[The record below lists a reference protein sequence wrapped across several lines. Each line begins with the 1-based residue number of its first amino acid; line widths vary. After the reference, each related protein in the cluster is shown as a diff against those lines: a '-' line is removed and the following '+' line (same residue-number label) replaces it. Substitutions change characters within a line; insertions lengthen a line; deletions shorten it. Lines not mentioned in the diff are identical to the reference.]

1 MGAEEG
7 EQYLPT
13 LLSLFDSFWF
23 EQQILTSRNSA
34 TATKPQE
41 GSPKNKISRIPT
53 SMPRSFSDKCLTSK
67 DCLDSEEPSPMS
79 VLLEP
84 KQLQPILSGKE
95 FSGNNDLG
103 FKNRESCRRRTVMA
117 RRKNSTARNSKSLS
131 DLEFKELKGFMDLG
145 FVFSDEDRES
155 ELVSII
161 PGLQKKGVSE
171 SGQISDVSRPYLS
184 EAWDAMEEEER
195 DIGSGLGNWRVPA
208 FGNEMEIK
216 KHLRFWAYAVASNVR

>member
-1 MGAEEG
+1 MGAEE

-23 EQQILTSRNSA
+23 EHQILTSRNSA
-34 TATKPQE
+34 AATKPQE

-53 SMPRSFSDKCLTSK
+53 SMPRSLSDKCLSSK

-95 FSGNNDLG
+95 FSGNTDLG
-103 FKNRESCRRRTVMA
+103 FKNRESCRRGTMVMK
-117 RRKNSTARNSKSLS
+117 RKNSKSLS

-184 EAWDAMEEEER
+184 EAWDAMEEEEKER
-195 DIGSGLGNWRVPA
+195 DIGSGLGNWRAPA